1 MCDDGQRSEELTE
14 GRSAQEKRSRL
25 GRKKE
30 EEEEEERR
38 GLLYLDAHEKD

>member
-1 MCDDGQRSEELTE
+1 MIKGSNRGDERS
-14 GRSAQEKRSRL
+14 RDRSRL

-38 GLLYLDAHEKD
+38 GFLYLDAHEKD